1 MSVKELKYFMRKVA
15 HIKLSNEEAE
25 AMIKYADTDD
35 DGYVTFNDF
44 KRVAIDLS
52 EHFANLKIK
61 SHKI

>member
-1 MSVKELKYFMRKVA
+1 LSVKELKDFMWKVA
-15 HIKLSNEEAE
+15 HLKLSNEEAE